1 MSWAKYTIEKLN
13 QGEVVQIRPHGNSM
27 TGKVDDGDL
36 VTIMP
41 LNESTELDKGDVVLC
56 RVKGNDYLHLIKA
69 VSDGRYLIGNNH
81 GGINGW
87 ASRNAIFGKVIK
99 VERQGR

>member
-1 MSWAKYTIEKLN
+1 MSWAARTIEKLN
-13 QGEVVQIRPHGNSM
+13 QGETVQIRPHGNSM

-36 VTIMP
+36 VTIVP
-41 LNESTELDKGDVVLC
+41 LNESIELDKGDVVLC

-69 VSDGRYLIGNNH
+69 ISDGRYLIGNNR

-87 ASRNAIFGKVIK
+87 VTRNSIFGKAIK
-99 VERQGR
+99 VEK